1 MINHG
6 VRMKKILPFFVLVS
20 SFCFGMSQQAKANLM
35 ICKEAEENNHWK
47 SSLDFLTY
55 LIDNEE
61 ILDIDKVH
69 YLQRRRI
76 IHQISHDVFSYI
88 EDSQALQDLC
98 ETHPDCNHE
107 YISHYGN
114 I

>member
-1 MINHG
+1 
-6 VRMKKILPFFVLVS
+6 MKKILPFFVLVS

-76 IHQISHDVFSYI
+76 IHQISHDLFSYI
-88 EDSQALQDLC
+88 QDSQMLQDIC
-98 ETHPDCNHE
+98 EKFSECKQE
-107 YISHYGN
+107 YISCYGY
-114 I
+114 IY